1 MTNSDTNT
9 AVMQQESK
17 ALTAEN
23 YLDRLLVRYAGTF
36 DLYTPYQIGGRTFPA
51 YGYFYSHVEKFVLTR
66 SANMWSSD
74 SYEHILFLPM
84 EEVTATDVAQM
95 KQLLLE
101 EVEPKLVLKG
111 EELPPPNHMY
121 SYMSVIL
128 ISEKKPSKD
137 TIKAVKKL
145 SYDKGYM
152 MNMRGFSQAQI
163 CLVSI
168 EDEKVY
174 HNFAAH
180 GKKKTLKGIFKEV
193 KEGRIGFKELVEKG
207 DLIPFSQEQQQKP

>member
-1 MTNSDTNT
+1 MNNSDIHTPAT
-9 AVMQQESK
+9 ERLGSV
-17 ALTAEN
+17 LTADS
-23 YLDRLLVRYAGTF
+23 YLNRLLVRYAGTF
-36 DLYTPYQIGGRTFPA
+36 DLYTPYRIGGRTFPA

-66 SANMWSSD
+66 GANMWSSD
-74 SYEHILFLPM
+74 SYEHILFLPV
-84 EEVTATDVAQM
+84 EEATADIVAQM
-95 KQLLLE
+95 KELLLE

-111 EELPPPNHMY
+111 EEVPPPNHMY

-128 ISEKKPSKD
+128 ISEKKTSKD

-193 KEGRIGFKELVEKG
+193 KEGRVGFKELVEKG
-207 DLIPFSQEQQQKP
+207 ELVPFLQEQ

>member
-1 MTNSDTNT
+1 MTNLNTDSTVINQPDTT
-9 AVMQQESK
+9 
-17 ALTAEN
+17 LTADS
-23 YLDRLLVRYAGTF
+23 YLNRLLVRYAGTF
-36 DLYTPYQIGGRTFPA
+36 DLYTPYQLGGMTFPA

-74 SYEHILFLPM
+74 SYEHILFLPL
-84 EEVTATDVAQM
+84 EEATLDTVAKM

-111 EELPPPNHMY
+111 EDVPPPSHMY

-128 ISEKKPSKD
+128 ISEKKPSKE

-152 MNMRGFSQAQI
+152 LNMRGFSQAQI
-163 CLVSI
+163 CLISI

-193 KEGRIGFKELVEKG
+193 KEGRVGFKELVENG
-207 DLIPFSQEQQQKP
+207 DLVPFQQCL

>member
-1 MTNSDTNT
+1 MKNSDTNT
-9 AVMQQESK
+9 AVVESRS
-17 ALTAEN
+17 ATLTADT

-36 DLYTPYQIGGRTFPA
+36 DLYTPYQIGGKTFPA

-66 SANMWSSD
+66 NANMWSSD
-74 SYEHILFLPM
+74 SYEHILFVAM
-84 EEVTATDVAQM
+84 DEVTASDVSEM
-95 KQLLLE
+95 KRILLE

-128 ISEKKPSKD
+128 ISDKRPSKEAV
-137 TIKAVKKL
+137 KAVKKL

-152 MNMRGFSQAQI
+152 MNMRGFSQAQM

-168 EDEKVY
+168 EEEKIY

-193 KEGRIGFKELVEKG
+193 KEGRAGFKELVEKG
-207 DLIPFSQEQQQKP
+207 DLIPHIQNP

>member
-1 MTNSDTNT
+1 MKNSDTNT
-9 AVMQQESK
+9 AVVESRS
-17 ALTAEN
+17 ATLTADT

-36 DLYTPYQIGGRTFPA
+36 DLYTPYQIGGKTFPA

-66 SANMWSSD
+66 NANMWSSD
-74 SYEHILFLPM
+74 SYEHILFVAM
-84 EEVTATDVAQM
+84 DEVTASDVSEM
-95 KQLLLE
+95 KTILLE

-128 ISEKKPSKD
+128 ISDKRPSKE
-137 TIKAVKKL
+137 TVKAVKKL

-152 MNMRGFSQAQI
+152 MNMRGFSQAQM

-168 EDEKVY
+168 EEEKIY

-193 KEGRIGFKELVEKG
+193 KEGRAGFNELVEKG
-207 DLIPFSQEQQQKP
+207 DLIPHIQNP

>member
-1 MTNSDTNT
+1 MSSLDTYT
-9 AVMQQESK
+9 ADTEPINKV
-17 ALTAEN
+17 LNAEN

-36 DLYTPYQIGGRTFPA
+36 DLYTPYTIGGRTFPA

-66 SANMWSSD
+66 GANMWSSD
-74 SYEHILFLPM
+74 SYEHILFLTV
-84 EEVTATDVAQM
+84 EETTVDMIKQM

-111 EELPPPNHMY
+111 EEVPPPNHMY
-121 SYMSVIL
+121 SYMSVVL
-128 ISEKKPSKD
+128 ISDKKPSKD

-193 KEGRIGFKELVEKG
+193 KEGRVGFKELVERG
-207 DLIPFSQEQQQKP
+207 ELVPFVQEL

>member
-1 MTNSDTNT
+1 MKNSDTNT
-9 AVMQQESK
+9 AVVESRSST
-17 ALTAEN
+17 LTADT

-36 DLYTPYQIGGRTFPA
+36 DLYTPYHIGGKTFPA

-66 SANMWSSD
+66 NANMWSSD
-74 SYEHILFLPM
+74 SYEHILFVAM
-84 EEVTATDVAQM
+84 DEVTASDVSEM
-95 KQLLLE
+95 KRILLE

-128 ISEKKPSKD
+128 ISDKRPSKEAV
-137 TIKAVKKL
+137 KEVKKL

-152 MNMRGFSQAQI
+152 MNMRGFSQAQM

-168 EDEKVY
+168 EEEKIY

-193 KEGRIGFKELVEKG
+193 KEGRAGFKELVEKG
-207 DLIPFSQEQQQKP
+207 DLIPHIQNS

>member
-1 MTNSDTNT
+1 MTNSNNDSVVISQPDYT
-9 AVMQQESK
+9 
-17 ALTAEN
+17 LTANN
-23 YLDRLLVRYAGTF
+23 YLNRLLVRYAGTF
-36 DLYTPYQIGGRTFPA
+36 DLYTPYQLGGITFPA
-51 YGYFYSHVEKFVLTR
+51 YGYFYSHIEKFVLTR
-66 SANMWSSD
+66 GANMWSSD
-74 SYEHILFLPM
+74 SYEHILFLPV
-84 EEVTATDVAQM
+84 EEATPETVAKM
-95 KQLLLE
+95 KQMLLE

-111 EELPPPNHMY
+111 EDVPPPNHMY

-128 ISEKKPSKD
+128 ISDKKPSKE

-193 KEGRIGFKELVEKG
+193 KEGRAGFQELVEKG
-207 DLIPFSQEQQQKP
+207 ELTPFTQKL

>member
-1 MTNSDTNT
+1 MSAD
-9 AVMQQESK
+9 S
-17 ALTAEN
+17 
-23 YLDRLLVRYAGTF
+23 YLNRLLVRYAGTF
-36 DLYTPYQIGGRTFPA
+36 DLYTPYQLGGITFPA
-51 YGYFYSHVEKFVLTR
+51 YGYFYSHIEKFVLTR
-66 SANMWSSD
+66 GANMWSSD
-74 SYEHILFLPM
+74 SYEHILFLIE
-84 EEVTATDVAQM
+84 EEVTTDTIFRM
-95 KQLLLE
+95 KQILLE

-111 EELPPPNHMY
+111 EEVPPPNHMY

-128 ISEKKPSKD
+128 ISEKKTSKD

-193 KEGRIGFKELVEKG
+193 KEGRVGFKELVEKG
-207 DLIPFSQEQQQKP
+207 ELVPFLQEQ

>member
-1 MTNSDTNT
+1 MKNSDTNT
-9 AVMQQESK
+9 AVVESRSST
-17 ALTAEN
+17 LTAYT

-36 DLYTPYQIGGRTFPA
+36 DLYTPYHIGGKTFPA

-66 SANMWSSD
+66 NANMWSSD
-74 SYEHILFLPM
+74 SYEHILFVAM
-84 EEVTATDVAQM
+84 DEVTASDVSEM
-95 KQLLLE
+95 KRILLE

-128 ISEKKPSKD
+128 ISDKRPSKE
-137 TIKAVKKL
+137 TVKAVKKL

-152 MNMRGFSQAQI
+152 MNMRGFSQAQM

-168 EDEKVY
+168 EEEKIY

-193 KEGRIGFKELVEKG
+193 KEGRAGFKELVEKG
-207 DLIPFSQEQQQKP
+207 DLIPHIQNS

>member
-9 AVMQQESK
+9 AVVERRSST
-17 ALTAEN
+17 LTADT

-36 DLYTPYQIGGRTFPA
+36 DLYTPYQIGGKTFPA
-51 YGYFYSHVEKFVLTR
+51 YGYFFSHVEKFVLTR
-66 SANMWSSD
+66 NANMWSSD
-74 SYEHILFLPM
+74 SYEHILFVAM
-84 EEVTATDVAQM
+84 DEVTASDVSEM
-95 KQLLLE
+95 KTILLE

-128 ISEKKPSKD
+128 ISDKRPSKE
-137 TIKAVKKL
+137 TVKAVKKL

-152 MNMRGFSQAQI
+152 MNMRGFSQAQM

-168 EDEKVY
+168 EEEKIY

-180 GKKKTLKGIFKEV
+180 GKKKTLKGIY
-193 KEGRIGFKELVEKG
+193 R
-207 DLIPFSQEQQQKP
+207 

>member
-9 AVMQQESK
+9 AVVESRS
-17 ALTAEN
+17 ATLTADT

-36 DLYTPYQIGGRTFPA
+36 DLYTPYQIGGKTFPA

-66 SANMWSSD
+66 NANMWSSD
-74 SYEHILFLPM
+74 SYEHILFVAM
-84 EEVTATDVAQM
+84 DEVTASDVSEM
-95 KQLLLE
+95 KTILLE

-128 ISEKKPSKD
+128 ISDKRPSKEAV
-137 TIKAVKKL
+137 KEVKKL

-152 MNMRGFSQAQI
+152 MNMRGFSQAQM

-168 EDEKVY
+168 EEEKIY

-193 KEGRIGFKELVEKG
+193 KEGRAGFNELVEKG
-207 DLIPFSQEQQQKP
+207 DLIPHIQNP

>member
-1 MTNSDTNT
+1 MKNSDTNT
-9 AVMQQESK
+9 AVVESRS
-17 ALTAEN
+17 ATLTADT

-36 DLYTPYQIGGRTFPA
+36 DLYTPYQIGGKTFPA

-66 SANMWSSD
+66 NANMWSSD
-74 SYEHILFLPM
+74 SYEHILFVAM
-84 EEVTATDVAQM
+84 DEVTASDVSEM
-95 KQLLLE
+95 KRILLE

-128 ISEKKPSKD
+128 ISDKRPSKEAV
-137 TIKAVKKL
+137 KAVKKL

-152 MNMRGFSQAQI
+152 MNMRGFSQAQM

-168 EDEKVY
+168 EEEKIY

-193 KEGRIGFKELVEKG
+193 KEGRAGFKELVEKG
-207 DLIPFSQEQQQKP
+207 DLIPHIQNS

>member
-9 AVMQQESK
+9 AVVESRSST
-17 ALTAEN
+17 LTAYT

-36 DLYTPYQIGGRTFPA
+36 DLYTPYHIGGKTFPA

-66 SANMWSSD
+66 NANMWSSD
-74 SYEHILFLPM
+74 SYEHILFVAM
-84 EEVTATDVAQM
+84 DEVTASDVSEM
-95 KQLLLE
+95 KTILLE

-128 ISEKKPSKD
+128 ISDKRPSKEAV
-137 TIKAVKKL
+137 KEVKKL

-152 MNMRGFSQAQI
+152 MNMRGFSQAQM

-168 EDEKVY
+168 EEEKIY

-193 KEGRIGFKELVEKG
+193 KEGRAGFNELVEKG
-207 DLIPFSQEQQQKP
+207 DLIPHIQNP

>member
-1 MTNSDTNT
+1 
-9 AVMQQESK
+9 MQQESK

>member
-9 AVMQQESK
+9 AVVESRSST
-17 ALTAEN
+17 LTAYT

-36 DLYTPYQIGGRTFPA
+36 DLYTPYHIGGKTFPA

-66 SANMWSSD
+66 NANMWSSD
-74 SYEHILFLPM
+74 SYEHILFVAM
-84 EEVTATDVAQM
+84 DEVTASDVSEM
-95 KQLLLE
+95 KTILLE

-128 ISEKKPSKD
+128 ISDKRPSKEAV
-137 TIKAVKKL
+137 KAVKKL

-152 MNMRGFSQAQI
+152 MNMRGFSQAQM

-168 EDEKVY
+168 EEEKIY

-193 KEGRIGFKELVEKG
+193 KEGRAGFKELVEKG
-207 DLIPFSQEQQQKP
+207 DLIPHIQNP

>member
-1 MTNSDTNT
+1 MKNSDTNT
-9 AVMQQESK
+9 AVVESRS
-17 ALTAEN
+17 ATLTADT

-36 DLYTPYQIGGRTFPA
+36 DLYTPYHIGGKTFPA

-66 SANMWSSD
+66 NANMWSSD
-74 SYEHILFLPM
+74 SYEHILFVAM
-84 EEVTATDVAQM
+84 DEVTASDVSEM
-95 KQLLLE
+95 KRILLE

-128 ISEKKPSKD
+128 ISDKRPSKEAV
-137 TIKAVKKL
+137 KAVKKL

-152 MNMRGFSQAQI
+152 MNMRGFSQAQM

-168 EDEKVY
+168 EEEKIY

-193 KEGRIGFKELVEKG
+193 KEGIAGFKELVEKG
-207 DLIPFSQEQQQKP
+207 DLIPHIQNP

>member
-1 MTNSDTNT
+1 MNNSDIHTTT
-9 AVMQQESK
+9 AGPNGSI
-17 ALTAEN
+17 LTADS

-36 DLYTPYQIGGRTFPA
+36 DLYTPYLLGGREFPA

-66 SANMWSSD
+66 GANMWSSD
-74 SYEHILFLPM
+74 SYEHILFLT
-84 EEVTATDVAQM
+84 EEEITGDTVSDM
-95 KQLLLE
+95 KHILLD

-111 EELPPPNHMY
+111 EEVPPPDHMY

-128 ISEKKPSKD
+128 ISQKKPSKD
-137 TIKAVKKL
+137 TIKAVKRL
-145 SYDKGYM
+145 SYDRGYM

-193 KEGRIGFKELVEKG
+193 KEGRVGFKELVEKG
-207 DLIPFSQEQQQKP
+207 ELTPFSQQQQKP

>member
-9 AVMQQESK
+9 AVVESRS
-17 ALTAEN
+17 ATLTADT

-36 DLYTPYQIGGRTFPA
+36 DLYTPYHIGGKTFPA

-66 SANMWSSD
+66 NANMWSSD
-74 SYEHILFLPM
+74 SYEHILFVAM
-84 EEVTATDVAQM
+84 DEVTASDVSEM
-95 KQLLLE
+95 KTILLE

-128 ISEKKPSKD
+128 ISDKRPSKEAV
-137 TIKAVKKL
+137 KEVKKL

-152 MNMRGFSQAQI
+152 MNMRGFSQAQM

-168 EDEKVY
+168 EEEKIY

-193 KEGRIGFKELVEKG
+193 KEGRAGFNELVEKG
-207 DLIPFSQEQQQKP
+207 DLIPHIQNP

>member
-1 MTNSDTNT
+1 MTNLNTDSTVINQPDTT
-9 AVMQQESK
+9 
-17 ALTAEN
+17 LTADS
-23 YLDRLLVRYAGTF
+23 YLNRLLVRYAGTF
-36 DLYTPYQIGGRTFPA
+36 DLYTPYQLGGMTFPA

-74 SYEHILFLPM
+74 SYEHILFLPL
-84 EEVTATDVAQM
+84 EEATLDTVAKM

-111 EELPPPNHMY
+111 EDVPPPSHMY
-121 SYMSVIL
+121 SYMSLFL
-128 ISEKKPSKD
+128 ISEKKPSKE

-152 MNMRGFSQAQI
+152 LNMRGFSQAQI
-163 CLVSI
+163 CLISI

-193 KEGRIGFKELVEKG
+193 KEGRVGFKELVEKG
-207 DLIPFSQEQQQKP
+207 DIVPFQQCL

>member
-1 MTNSDTNT
+1 MKNSDTNT
-9 AVMQQESK
+9 AVVESRSST
-17 ALTAEN
+17 LTAYT

-36 DLYTPYQIGGRTFPA
+36 DLYTPYHIGGKTFPA

-66 SANMWSSD
+66 NANMWSSD
-74 SYEHILFLPM
+74 SYEHILFVAM
-84 EEVTATDVAQM
+84 DEVTASDVSEM
-95 KQLLLE
+95 KTILLE

-128 ISEKKPSKD
+128 ISDKRPSKEAV
-137 TIKAVKKL
+137 KAVKKL

-152 MNMRGFSQAQI
+152 MNMRGFSQAQM

-168 EDEKVY
+168 EEEKIY

-193 KEGRIGFKELVEKG
+193 KEGRAGFNELVEKG
-207 DLIPFSQEQQQKP
+207 DLIPHIQNP

>member
-1 MTNSDTNT
+1 MKNSDTNT
-9 AVMQQESK
+9 AVVESRS
-17 ALTAEN
+17 ATLTADT

-36 DLYTPYQIGGRTFPA
+36 DLYTPYQIGGKTFPA

-66 SANMWSSD
+66 NANMWSSD
-74 SYEHILFLPM
+74 SYEHILFVAM
-84 EEVTATDVAQM
+84 DEVTASDVSEM
-95 KQLLLE
+95 KTILLE

-128 ISEKKPSKD
+128 ISDKRPSKEAV
-137 TIKAVKKL
+137 KAVKKL

-152 MNMRGFSQAQI
+152 MNMRGFSQAQM

-168 EDEKVY
+168 EEEKIY

-193 KEGRIGFKELVEKG
+193 KEGRAGFNELVEKG
-207 DLIPFSQEQQQKP
+207 DLIPHIQNP

>member
-1 MTNSDTNT
+1 
-9 AVMQQESK
+9 
-17 ALTAEN
+17 
-23 YLDRLLVRYAGTF
+23 
-36 DLYTPYQIGGRTFPA
+36 
-51 YGYFYSHVEKFVLTR
+51 
-66 SANMWSSD
+66 
-74 SYEHILFLPM
+74 
-84 EEVTATDVAQM
+84 
-95 KQLLLE
+95 
-101 EVEPKLVLKG
+101 
-111 EELPPPNHMY
+111 MY
-121 SYMSVIL
+121 SYMSVII
-128 ISEKKPSKD
+128 ISDKKPSKE

-193 KEGRIGFKELVEKG
+193 KEGRVGFQELVEKG
-207 DLIPFSQEQQQKP
+207 ELTPFTQEL

>member
-9 AVMQQESK
+9 AVVESRS
-17 ALTAEN
+17 ATLTADT

-36 DLYTPYQIGGRTFPA
+36 DLYTPYHIGGKTFPA

-66 SANMWSSD
+66 NANMWSSD
-74 SYEHILFLPM
+74 SYEHILFVAM
-84 EEVTATDVAQM
+84 DEVTASDVSEM
-95 KQLLLE
+95 KTILLE

-128 ISEKKPSKD
+128 ISDKRPSKEAV
-137 TIKAVKKL
+137 KAVKKL

-152 MNMRGFSQAQI
+152 MNMRGFSQAQM

-168 EDEKVY
+168 EEEKIY

-193 KEGRIGFKELVEKG
+193 KEGRAGFNELVEKG
-207 DLIPFSQEQQQKP
+207 DLIPHIQNP

>member
-9 AVMQQESK
+9 AVVESRSST
-17 ALTAEN
+17 LTAYT

-36 DLYTPYQIGGRTFPA
+36 DLYTPYHIGGKTFPA

-66 SANMWSSD
+66 NANMWSSD
-74 SYEHILFLPM
+74 SYEHILFVAM
-84 EEVTATDVAQM
+84 DEVTASDVSEM
-95 KQLLLE
+95 KTILLE

-128 ISEKKPSKD
+128 ISDKRPSKE
-137 TIKAVKKL
+137 TVKAVKKL

-152 MNMRGFSQAQI
+152 MNMRGFSQAQM

-168 EDEKVY
+168 EEEKIY

-193 KEGRIGFKELVEKG
+193 KEGRAGFKELVEKG
-207 DLIPFSQEQQQKP
+207 DLIPHIQNS

>member
-1 MTNSDTNT
+1 MKNSDTNT
-9 AVMQQESK
+9 AVVESRS
-17 ALTAEN
+17 ATLTADT

-36 DLYTPYQIGGRTFPA
+36 DLYTPYQIGGKTFPA

-66 SANMWSSD
+66 NANMWSSD
-74 SYEHILFLPM
+74 SYEHILFVAM
-84 EEVTATDVAQM
+84 DEVTASDVSEM
-95 KQLLLE
+95 KTILLE

-128 ISEKKPSKD
+128 ISDKRPSKEAV
-137 TIKAVKKL
+137 KAVKKL

-152 MNMRGFSQAQI
+152 MNMRGFSQAQM

-168 EDEKVY
+168 EEEKIY

-193 KEGRIGFKELVEKG
+193 KEGRAGFKELVEKG
-207 DLIPFSQEQQQKP
+207 DLIPHIQNP

>member
-1 MTNSDTNT
+1 MTNSNT
-9 AVMQQESK
+9 DSVVLTQPDHT
-17 ALTAEN
+17 LTADS

-36 DLYTPYQIGGRTFPA
+36 DLYTPYQLGSMTFPA
-51 YGYFYSHVEKFVLTR
+51 YGYFYSHIEKFVLTR
-66 SANMWSSD
+66 GANMWSSD
-74 SYEHILFLPM
+74 SYEHILFLPV
-84 EEVTATDVAQM
+84 EEATPDTVAKM
-95 KQLLLE
+95 KQMLLE

-111 EELPPPNHMY
+111 EDVPPPNHMY

-128 ISEKKPSKD
+128 ISNKKPSKD
-137 TIKAVKKL
+137 AIKAVKKL

-193 KEGRIGFKELVEKG
+193 REGRVGFQELVEKG
-207 DLIPFSQEQQQKP
+207 ELIPFTQDVCCL

>member
-1 MTNSDTNT
+1 MNNSEIHATGNEYRTKVLNAD
-9 AVMQQESK
+9 S
-17 ALTAEN
+17 
-23 YLDRLLVRYAGTF
+23 YLNRLLVSYAGTF
-36 DLYTPYQIGGRTFPA
+36 DIYTPYQIGGRTFPA

-66 SANMWSSD
+66 GANMWSSD
-74 SYEHILFLPM
+74 SYEHILFLPV
-84 EEVTATDVAQM
+84 EEATVDLVSQM
-95 KQLLLE
+95 KQILLE

-111 EELPPPNHMY
+111 EAVPPPNHMY

-128 ISEKKPSKD
+128 ISDRKPSKD
-137 TIKAVKKL
+137 TIKAVRKF

-168 EDEKVY
+168 EDEKIY

-193 KEGRIGFKELVEKG
+193 KEGRVGFEELVEKG
-207 DLIPFSQEQQQKP
+207 ELIPFSQPQKP

>member
-1 MTNSDTNT
+1 MAYSDINKTDEMQSTNKLSAD
-9 AVMQQESK
+9 S
-17 ALTAEN
+17 

-36 DLYTPYQIGGRTFPA
+36 DIYTPYNLGGMTFPA
-51 YGYFYSHVEKFVLTR
+51 YGYFYSHIEKFVLTR
-66 SANMWSSD
+66 GANMWSSD
-74 SYEHILFLPM
+74 SYEHILFLPVN
-84 EEVTATDVAQM
+84 EVTPDMVATM
-95 KQLLLE
+95 KRILLD
-101 EVEPKLVLKG
+101 EVEAKLVLKG
-111 EELPPPNHMY
+111 EEVPPPNHMY

-128 ISEKKPSKD
+128 ISDKKPSKD
-137 TIKAVKKL
+137 TVKAVKKL

-152 MNMRGFSQAQI
+152 MSMRGFSQAQI

-193 KEGRIGFKELVEKG
+193 KEGRVGFKELVEKG
-207 DLIPFSQEQQQKP
+207 ELIPFSQK

>member
-9 AVMQQESK
+9 AVVESRSST
-17 ALTAEN
+17 LTAYT

-36 DLYTPYQIGGRTFPA
+36 DLYTPYHIGGKTFPA

-66 SANMWSSD
+66 NANMWSSD
-74 SYEHILFLPM
+74 SYEHILFVAM
-84 EEVTATDVAQM
+84 DEVTASDVSEM
-95 KQLLLE
+95 KTILLE

-128 ISEKKPSKD
+128 ISDKRPSKEAV
-137 TIKAVKKL
+137 KAVKKL

-152 MNMRGFSQAQI
+152 MNMRGFSQAQM

-168 EDEKVY
+168 EEEKIY

-193 KEGRIGFKELVEKG
+193 KEGRAGFKELVEKG
-207 DLIPFSQEQQQKP
+207 DLIPHIQNS

>member
-1 MTNSDTNT
+1 
-9 AVMQQESK
+9 
-17 ALTAEN
+17 
-23 YLDRLLVRYAGTF
+23 
-36 DLYTPYQIGGRTFPA
+36 
-51 YGYFYSHVEKFVLTR
+51 
-66 SANMWSSD
+66 MWSSD
-74 SYEHILFLPM
+74 SYEHILFLT
-84 EEVTATDVAQM
+84 EEEITGDTVSDM
-95 KQLLLE
+95 KHILLD

-111 EELPPPNHMY
+111 EEVPPPDHMY

-137 TIKAVKKL
+137 AIRAVKKL

-152 MNMRGFSQAQI
+152 MNMRGLSQAQI

-193 KEGRIGFKELVEKG
+193 KEGRVGFKELVEKG
-207 DLIPFSQEQQQKP
+207 ALTPIKQHL

>member
-1 MTNSDTNT
+1 MKNSDTNT
-9 AVMQQESK
+9 AVVESRS
-17 ALTAEN
+17 ATLTADT

-36 DLYTPYQIGGRTFPA
+36 DLYTPYQIGGKTFPA
-51 YGYFYSHVEKFVLTR
+51 YGYFYSHVEKFLLTR
-66 SANMWSSD
+66 NANMWSSD
-74 SYEHILFLPM
+74 SYEHILFVAM
-84 EEVTATDVAQM
+84 DEVTASDVSEM
-95 KQLLLE
+95 KTILLE

-128 ISEKKPSKD
+128 ISDKRPSKE
-137 TIKAVKKL
+137 TVKAVKKL

-152 MNMRGFSQAQI
+152 MNMRGFSQAQM

-168 EDEKVY
+168 EEEKIY

-193 KEGRIGFKELVEKG
+193 KEGRAGFNELVEKG
-207 DLIPFSQEQQQKP
+207 DLIPHIQNP

>member
-9 AVMQQESK
+9 AVVESRSST
-17 ALTAEN
+17 LTAYT

-36 DLYTPYQIGGRTFPA
+36 DLYTPYHIGGKTFPA

-66 SANMWSSD
+66 NANMWSSD
-74 SYEHILFLPM
+74 SYEHILFVAM
-84 EEVTATDVAQM
+84 DEVTASDVSEM
-95 KQLLLE
+95 KTILLE

-128 ISEKKPSKD
+128 ISDKRPSKEAV
-137 TIKAVKKL
+137 KAMKKL

-152 MNMRGFSQAQI
+152 MNMRGFSQAQM

-168 EDEKVY
+168 EEEKIY

-193 KEGRIGFKELVEKG
+193 KEGRAGFNELVEKG
-207 DLIPFSQEQQQKP
+207 DLIPHIQNP

>member
-1 MTNSDTNT
+1 MAYSDINKTDEMQSTNKLSAD
-9 AVMQQESK
+9 S
-17 ALTAEN
+17 

-36 DLYTPYQIGGRTFPA
+36 DIYTPYNLGGMTFPA
-51 YGYFYSHVEKFVLTR
+51 YGYFYSHIEKFVLTR
-66 SANMWSSD
+66 GANMWSSD
-74 SYEHILFLPM
+74 SYEHILFLPVN
-84 EEVTATDVAQM
+84 EVTPDMVATM
-95 KQLLLE
+95 KRILLD

-111 EELPPPNHMY
+111 EEVPPPNHMY

-128 ISEKKPSKD
+128 ISEKKVSKD
-137 TIKAVKKL
+137 TVKAVKKL

-193 KEGRIGFKELVEKG
+193 KEGRVGFKELVEKG
-207 DLIPFSQEQQQKP
+207 ELIPFSQKEQ